1 MNVRQRKAAVDA
13 RVMVIA
19 QEQVAVIFAM
29 PKEQQPSAWA
39 AAAIAVVSQ
48 GEPKEV
54 VSGCKRVFETI
65 ANDAAK
71 FK

>member
-29 PKEQQPSAWA
+29 PKEQQPGAWA
-39 AAAIAVVSQ
+39 EAAIAVSQ
-48 GEPKEV
+48 EEPKEV
-54 VSGCKRVFETI
+54 AQGCKRVFDTI
-65 ANDAAK
+65 VRDVAK
-71 FK
+71 FS